1 MDDITS
7 EEFAKA
13 TSETDKKKKTKK
25 QINLR
30 LGINKLIPNYDLGK
44 YEKTKSTA
52 ALGNK
57 YLMYLKNI
65 TAPASLQ
72 KAVTNGGIRNQ
83 NK

>member
-1 MDDITS
+1 MIWVNM
-7 EEFAKA
+7 
-13 TSETDKKKKTKK
+13 KK
-25 QINLR
+25 
-30 LGINKLIPNYDLGK
+30 NKIH
-44 YEKTKSTA
+44 T

-72 KAVTNGGIRNQ
+72 KAVTNGGIGNQ

>member
-1 MDDITS
+1 M
-7 EEFAKA
+7 KQ
-13 TSETDKKKKTKK
+13 TDKK

-44 YEKTKSTA
+44 YEKNKIHA

-65 TAPASLQ
+65 TVPASLQ
-72 KAVTNGGIRNQ
+72 KAVTNGGIGNQ